1 MLQERRWVYATT
13 LLIFKEGLEAR
24 QAGEDVKRQG
34 ALNCYGAFRRDH
46 SIVDV
51 LATVMNISPFTIWQV
66 LAAYTDRLSLA
77 TILRC
82 IIDQEINHPM
92 IDTAARR
99 RLQASLQ
106 LQTLVN
112 QKALSETSC
121 VLGTEV
127 YEGYVI
133 DALSGLSQE
142 HFLTLFFDARN
153 RLITS
158 EVLFY
163 GSVDTAPVYTRV
175 VALRAIVHHAVS
187 VVVAHNHPS
196 GCLNPSPAD
205 REVTDKLSRALQLL
219 DIQLLDHLVVA
230 NNRSL
235 SFRNLG
241 FV

>member
-1 MLQERRWVYATT
+1 M
-13 LLIFKEGLEAR
+13 K
-24 QAGEDVKRQG
+24 KQG
-34 ALNCYGAFRRDH
+34 AVSCHGAFRHDH
-46 SIVDV
+46 SIVGI
-51 LATVMNISPFTIWQV
+51 LATVMNISSLAIWQV
-66 LAAYTDRLSLA
+66 LAVHTDRLSLA
-77 TILRC
+77 TIVRR

-92 IDTAARR
+92 IDPAARL

-106 LQTLVN
+106 LQALVN
-112 QKALSETSC
+112 RETLSETSC
-121 VLGTEV
+121 VLGTEA

-142 HFLTLFFDARN
+142 HFLALFLDARN

-230 NNRSL
+230 NNRCL

>member
-1 MLQERRWVYATT
+1 M
-13 LLIFKEGLEAR
+13 
-24 QAGEDVKRQG
+24 KRHD
-34 ALNCYGAFRRDH
+34 ASRYDH
-46 SIVDV
+46 SIVGV
-51 LATVMNISPFTIWQV
+51 LATVMNISSFAIWQV
-66 LAAYTDRLSLA
+66 LAAYRDQLSLA
-77 TILRC
+77 TIVRR
-82 IIDQEINHPM
+82 IVDQEINHPT
-92 IDTAARR
+92 IDTAARL
-99 RLQASLQ
+99 RLRASLQ

-112 QKALSETSC
+112 REALSESSC
-121 VLGTEV
+121 VLGTRA

-142 HFLTLFFDARN
+142 HFLALFLDARN

-175 VALRAIVHHAVS
+175 VALRTIVHHAVS

-196 GCLNPSPAD
+196 GCLDPSPAD
-205 REVTDKLSRALQLL
+205 RKVTDKLSRALQLL

-230 NNRSL
+230 NNRCL
-235 SFRNLG
+235 SPRNLG

>member
-1 MLQERRWVYATT
+1 M
-13 LLIFKEGLEAR
+13 K
-24 QAGEDVKRQG
+24 KQG
-34 ALNCYGAFRRDH
+34 AVNCHEASRYDH
-46 SIVDV
+46 SIVGV
-51 LATVMNISPFTIWQV
+51 LATVMNISSFAIWQV
-66 LAAYTDRLSLA
+66 LAAYRDQLSLA
-77 TILRC
+77 TIVRR
-82 IIDQEINHPM
+82 IVDQDINHPT
-92 IDTAARR
+92 IDTTARL
-99 RLQASLQ
+99 RLRASLQ

-112 QKALSETSC
+112 REALSEPSC
-121 VLGTEV
+121 VLGRRA

-142 HFLTLFFDARN
+142 HFLALFLDARN

-196 GCLNPSPAD
+196 GCLDPSPED

-219 DIQLLDHLVVA
+219 DHLVVA
-230 NNRSL
+230 NNRCL
-235 SFRNLG
+235 RLRNLG

>member
-1 MLQERRWVYATT
+1 M
-13 LLIFKEGLEAR
+13 K
-24 QAGEDVKRQG
+24 KQG
-34 ALNCYGAFRRDH
+34 AVNWHRGCRYEHTIEG
-46 SIVDV
+46 V
-51 LATVMNISPFTIWQV
+51 LDTVMIISAYAIWKD
-66 LAAYTDRLSLA
+66 LAAYRNQLRPG
-77 TILRC
+77 TIVGHNV
-82 IIDQEINHPM
+82 DKEITNTT
-92 IDTAARR
+92 IDTAARWR
-99 RLQASLQ
+99 SRASTQ
-106 LQTLVN
+106 FRTLEN
-112 QKALSETSC
+112 REALSEPSC
-121 VLGTEV
+121 VFGTRA

-142 HFLTLFFDARN
+142 HFLALFLDARN

-196 GCLNPSPAD
+196 GCLDPSPAY

-230 NNRSL
+230 NNRCLSL
-235 SFRNLG
+235 RNLG

>member
-1 MLQERRWVYATT
+1 
-13 LLIFKEGLEAR
+13 
-24 QAGEDVKRQG
+24 VKKQG
-34 ALNCYGAFRRDH
+34 AVNCHEASRYDH
-46 SIVDV
+46 SIVGV
-51 LATVMNISPFTIWQV
+51 LATVMNISSFAIWQV
-66 LAAYTDRLSLA
+66 LAAYRDQLSLA
-77 TILRC
+77 TIVRR
-82 IIDQEINHPM
+82 IVDQEINHPT
-92 IDTAARR
+92 IDTAARL
-99 RLQASLQ
+99 RLRASLQ

-112 QKALSETSC
+112 REALSEPSC
-121 VLGTEV
+121 VLGTRA

-142 HFLTLFFDARN
+142 HFLALFLDARN

-163 GSVDTAPVYTRV
+163 GSVDTAPVYTHV

-196 GCLNPSPAD
+196 GCLDPSPAD

-219 DIQLLDHLVVA
+219 DHLVVA
-230 NNRSL
+230 NNRCLSL
-235 SFRNLG
+235 RNLG

>member
-1 MLQERRWVYATT
+1 MGIHNQVVNSQERFRSWA
-13 LLIFKEGLEAR
+13 
-24 QAGEDVKRQG
+24 AGEDVKKQG
-34 ALNCYGAFRRDH
+34 AVNCHGASRHDH
-46 SIVDV
+46 SIVGV
-51 LATVMNISPFTIWQV
+51 LATVMNVSSFAIWQV
-66 LAAYTDRLSLA
+66 LAAHTDRLSLA
-77 TILRC
+77 TIVRR
-82 IIDQEINHPM
+82 IVDQEINHPV
-92 IDTAARR
+92 IDTAARL
-99 RLQASLQ
+99 RLRASLQ

-112 QKALSETSC
+112 REALSETSWD
-121 VLGTEV
+121 LGTEA
-127 YEGYVI
+127 YEVYVI

-142 HFLTLFFDARN
+142 HFLALFLDARN

-196 GCLNPSPAD
+196 GCLNPSAAD
-205 REVTDKLSRALQLL
+205 REVTDKLSWALQLL

-230 NNRSL
+230 NNQCL

>member
-1 MLQERRWVYATT
+1 M
-13 LLIFKEGLEAR
+13 K
-24 QAGEDVKRQG
+24 KQG
-34 ALNCYGAFRRDH
+34 AVNCHEASRYDH
-46 SIVDV
+46 SIVGV
-51 LATVMNISPFTIWQV
+51 LATVMNISSFAIWQV
-66 LAAYTDRLSLA
+66 LAAYRDQLSLA
-77 TILRC
+77 TIVRR
-82 IIDQEINHPM
+82 IVDQEINHPT
-92 IDTAARR
+92 IDTAARL
-99 RLQASLQ
+99 RLRASLQ

-112 QKALSETSC
+112 REALSESSC
-121 VLGTEV
+121 VLGTRA

-142 HFLTLFFDARN
+142 HFLALFLDARN

-196 GCLNPSPAD
+196 GCLDPSPAD

-230 NNRSL
+230 NNRCL
-235 SFRNLG
+235 RLRNLG

>member
-1 MLQERRWVYATT
+1 M
-13 LLIFKEGLEAR
+13 K
-24 QAGEDVKRQG
+24 KQG
-34 ALNCYGAFRRDH
+34 AVNCHESSRYDH
-46 SIVDV
+46 SIVGV
-51 LATVMNISPFTIWQV
+51 LATVMNISSLVIWQV
-66 LAAYTDRLSLA
+66 LAAYRDQLSLA
-77 TILRC
+77 TIVRR
-82 IIDQEINHPM
+82 IVDQEINHPT
-92 IDTAARR
+92 IDTAARL
-99 RLQASLQ
+99 RLRASLQ

-112 QKALSETSC
+112 REALSEPSC
-121 VLGTEV
+121 VLGTRA

-142 HFLTLFFDARN
+142 HFLALFLDARN

-230 NNRSL
+230 NNRCL